1 MNNQEK
7 NMLGFNQDEYLTSA
21 REIIAAR
28 QKAEQVAD
36 EIYQDRFSSL
46 FFASVGG
53 SLAPMMAINEFAK
66 ELTTLPVYVEQA
78 AELIHKGNKRLNKD
92 SVVVTLSKS
101 GDTKESVAIAE
112 WCKVQGIRVVAITKN
127 ADSPLAQAVTWH
139 IPMRHKNGVEY
150 EYMLLY
156 WLFFRVLSRNNEF
169 ASYDRFASQL
179 EILPANLL
187 KAKQKFD
194 PQADA
199 IASRYHN
206 SDYMMWV
213 GGAEMWGEVY
223 LFSMCILEEMQWKRT
238 RPVSSA
244 EFFHGALE
252 LLEKEVPL
260 ILVKGEGK
268 CRALDE
274 RVERFASQITDNLVV
289 IDPKAYAL
297 DGIDDEF
304 RWIMAP
310 CVVSTLLVDRLAA
323 HFEKYTGHSLDIRR
337 YYRQFD
343 Y

>member
-1 MNNQEK
+1 
-7 NMLGFNQDEYLTSA
+7 MLGFNQDEYLTSA

-28 QKAEQVAD
+28 KQAETVAD
-36 EIYQDRFSSL
+36 DIYDSGCSAL

-66 ELTTLPVYVEQA
+66 ELTSVPVYLEQA
-78 AELIHKGNKRLNKD
+78 AELIHRGHKKLNKD
-92 SVVVTLSKS
+92 AVVVTLSKS

-112 WCKVQGIRVVAITKN
+112 WCKAQGIRVVAITRH
-127 ADSPLAQAVTWH
+127 ADSPLAAAASWH
-139 IPMRHKNGVEY
+139 IPMCHKNGVEY

-156 WLFFRVLSRNNEF
+156 WLFFRVIFRHGEF
-169 ASYDRFASQL
+169 ADYARFASQL
-179 EILPANLL
+179 ELLPENLL
-187 KAKQKFD
+187 QAKRQFD
-194 PQADA
+194 PRADS
-199 IASRYHN
+199 IAAQYHDC
-206 SDYMMWV
+206 DYMMWI

-238 RPVSSA
+238 KSVSSA
-244 EFFHGALE
+244 EFFHGTLE

-260 ILVKGEGK
+260 FLVKGEGR

-274 RVERFASQITDNLVV
+274 RVERFAEKITDHLVV
-289 IDPKAYAL
+289 IDPRDYPL
-297 DGIDDEF
+297 NGIDDAF
-304 RWIMAP
+304 HWIMAP

-323 HFEKYTGHSLDIRR
+323 HFEHYTGHDLNIRR

>member
-1 MNNQEK
+1 
-7 NMLGFNQDEYLTSA
+7 MLGFNQDEYLTSA
-21 REIIAAR
+21 REIVAAR

-36 EIYQDRFSSL
+36 DIHQSGFSSL

-66 ELTTLPVYVEQA
+66 ELTGLPVYIEQA

-112 WCKVQGIRVVAITKN
+112 WCKAQGMRVVAITKN
-127 ADSPLAQAVTWH
+127 ADSPLAQAATWH

-156 WLFFRVLSRNNEF
+156 WLFFRVLSRHGDF
-169 ASYDRFASQL
+169 ADYARFASQL
-179 EILPANLL
+179 ETLPEHLL
-187 KAKQKFD
+187 QAKQIFD
-194 PQADA
+194 PQADQ
-199 IASRYHN
+199 IARRFHC

-260 ILVKGEGK
+260 LLVKGEGK

-274 RVERFASQITDNLVV
+274 RVERFAAQITDNLVV
-289 IDPKAYAL
+289 IDPAQYPMP
-297 DGIDDEF
+297 GIDDAF

-310 CVVSTLLVDRLAA
+310 CLVSTLLVDRLAA
-323 HFEKYTGHSLDIRR
+323 HFEHYTGHSLDIRR
-337 YYRQFD
+337 YYRQFE

>member
-1 MNNQEK
+1 MYKFDIDSYMQTAKDIISTRGECEK
-7 NMLGFNQDEYLTSA
+7 
-21 REIIAAR
+21 
-28 QKAEQVAD
+28 VAD
-36 EIYQDRFSSL
+36 EVYQQGFKNI
-46 FFASVGG
+46 FFVGVGG
-53 SLAPMMAINEFAK
+53 ALAPMMVINEFAK
-66 ELTTLPVYVEQA
+66 ELTSLPIYVEQA
-78 AELIHKGNKRLNKD
+78 AELLQKNSRQLDQASI
-92 SVVVTLSKS
+92 VITMSKS

-112 WCKVQGIRVVAITKN
+112 WCHTRNIRVVAITRERQ
-127 ADSPLAQAVTWH
+127 SPLAKHARWH
-139 IPMRHKNGVEY
+139 IPMLQKKGVEFEYLLLLWFFMRLLNKNG
-150 EYMLLY
+150 
-156 WLFFRVLSRNNEF
+156 EF
-169 ASYDRFASQL
+169 SHYDRFAEQL
-179 EILPANLL
+179 ERLPENLVA
-187 KAKQKFD
+187 AKQKFD

-260 ILVKGEGK
+260 FLVKGEGK
-268 CRALDE
+268 CRELDE
-274 RVERFASQITDNLVV
+274 RVERFASKITDNLVV

-297 DGIDDEF
+297 DGIDDAF